1 MRDPALASVYVD
13 YFNETHGMVRDTM
26 RRFVNEAVKPHIDAW
41 EEAGAFPREIY
52 PQAGQPGLAE
62 HRPSDR
68 VWRLGRQ
75 DVFLKVAASE
85 LMRSGSGGFVASL
98 GSLDIGLPPAGLAHG
113 LGGAQGTHRAAG
125 ARGREDHRP
134 GHHRAQ
140 RRLGCGQPHP
150 RGATATTTW
159 STAPRPSSPRARA
172 DYYTVAVR
180 TGEAGFGGVSLLLI
194 EKGTPGFTVGRK
206 LKKMGWWA
214 SDTAELF
221 FQDCR
226 VPAENLLGPENSGF
240 FTIMANFQAE
250 RLSLAIMAYMTAQLA
265 LEQCLAYVK
274 ERTTFGKP
282 LSKHQVIR
290 HKLAEMAT
298 QVNVAREYTYR
309 CAARMQAGESAI
321 AEVSMAKNFAT
332 SVSTMVTDEAVQIF
346 GGMGYMRES
355 LVERLY
361 RDNRILSIGGGTHE
375 IMNEIISEATGVVTD
390 MAMPPLLS
398 GLRVLDLTRNLPGRL
413 PRACWPT
420 WAPPS
425 SRWSRPRVTRR
436 GRWRRCSRRSTTA
449 RNAAAST
456 SAAAPTST
464 ACAPGCRRPT
474 CCSTASAPVCCRA
487 WGWMRPRC
495 TR

>member
-26 RRFVNEAVKPHIDAW
+26 RRFVNEAVKPHIDEW
-41 EEAGAFPREIY
+41 EEAGGFPREVY
-52 PQAGQPGLAE
+52 QHAGSLGL
-62 HRPSDR
+62 
-68 VWRLGRQ
+68 LGIGHPIEFGGSGEQ
-75 DVFLKVAASE
+75 DVFLKVAASEE

-98 GSLDIGLPPAGLAHG
+98 GSLDIGLPPVWRTGSDALKARVVPQVLAGEKIIALAITEPS
-113 LGGAQGTHRAAG
+113 GGSDVANLKTRAVRDG
-125 ARGREDHRP
+125 DHYVVN
-134 GHHRAQ
+134 GSKTFITS
-140 RRLGCGQPHP
+140 G
-150 RGATATTTW
+150 
-159 STAPRPSSPRARA
+159 ARA

-194 EKGTPGFTVGRK
+194 EKGTPGFTVGRT

-375 IMNEIISEATGVVTD
+375 IMNEIIAKQ
-390 MAMPPLLS
+390 L
-398 GLRVLDLTRNLPGRL
+398 GL
-413 PRACWPT
+413 
-420 WAPPS
+420 
-425 SRWSRPRVTRR
+425 
-436 GRWRRCSRRSTTA
+436 
-449 RNAAAST
+449 
-456 SAAAPTST
+456 
-464 ACAPGCRRPT
+464 
-474 CCSTASAPVCCRA
+474 
-487 WGWMRPRC
+487 
-495 TR
+495 